1 MKKLFAVIM
10 AAAMIASVFVF
21 TANAA
26 ENEWEVY
33 ASVGNYKE
41 SYETESDMPKIPG
54 LRYTENGVQ
63 MYSASITELK
73 AMGLNGWGGLQLK
86 EKVDLSNGFTM
97 TAVIDKYTEEAVDKW
112 IAFCLWTEPKATPGD
127 ATHGK
132 GWFSLCRPSGDRIE
146 LQSFVDTPATCKLI
160 GNYIDTNIYE
170 QEALVFEVKKVDGK
184 LAIFIN
190 GVDMNAPEAFDRFEN
205 NEAYV
210 SIVLHQGRQE
220 EVACTITEVNGV
232 KPTGTESQE
241 PFVPSDAKPRVE
253 GPEVEAGKPCWLYT
267 AESVKDGKPG
277 TGMTSI
283 VNDDGSLHV
292 TITGDNQVLLNPRIK
307 EYIYQASDFPV
318 WACKFKGLDDIYDSA
333 GLWYCAGE
341 VTAAQ
346 NDSMTSFSWY
356 EAEEAG
362 DGWMVVTVDLD
373 GAARWEGE
381 INSFRLDIDATTEH
395 GGEEFDLAWIG
406 FFRSEEEAY
415 AYAGVKQTT
424 DTTTNEDTSTPSGD
438 TTDNVTTPSDDTTK
452 ADDTTDAKTDAPT
465 TKTPETTTNSGSQ
478 GGLNTGV
485 IIAIVVA
492 AVVAIA
498 AVVAVVVLKKKKK

>member
-1 MKKLFAVIM
+1 
-10 AAAMIASVFVF
+10 
-21 TANAA
+21 
-26 ENEWEVY
+26 
-33 ASVGNYKE
+33 
-41 SYETESDMPKIPG
+41 
-54 LRYTENGVQ
+54 
-63 MYSASITELK
+63 
-73 AMGLNGWGGLQLK
+73 
-86 EKVDLSNGFTM
+86 
-97 TAVIDKYTEEAVDKW
+97 
-112 IAFCLWTEPKATPGD
+112 
-127 ATHGK
+127 
-132 GWFSLCRPSGDRIE
+132 
-146 LQSFVDTPATCKLI
+146 
-160 GNYIDTNIYE
+160 
-170 QEALVFEVKKVDGK
+170 
-184 LAIFIN
+184 
-190 GVDMNAPEAFDRFEN
+190 
-205 NEAYV
+205 
-210 SIVLHQGRQE
+210 
-220 EVACTITEVNGV
+220 
-232 KPTGTESQE
+232 
-241 PFVPSDAKPRVE
+241 
-253 GPEVEAGKPCWLYT
+253 
-267 AESVKDGKPG
+267 
-277 TGMTSI
+277 MTSI

-356 EAEEAG
+356 EAEEVG

-452 ADDTTDAKTDAPT
+452 ADDTTEAKTDAPT
-465 TKTPETTTNSGSQ
+465 TKAPETTTNSGSQ
-478 GGLNTGV
+478 GGPNTGV